1 MSVII
6 DECECTVHKQLVL
19 MSMLGVLGP
28 VGDNGAHPHSL
39 VMHHVV
45 IIIVEGAADVGC
57 CLWGGMLMS
66 PVRAYVRIGEG
77 IIQAIWAFGATGCQK
92 PLKRNI

>member
-1 MSVII
+1 M
-6 DECECTVHKQLVL
+6 
-19 MSMLGVLGP
+19 
-28 VGDNGAHPHSL
+28 GDNGAHPHSL

-77 IIQAIWAFGATGCQK
+77 IIQAIWGFWGHWVSKTFKKKYLA
-92 PLKRNI
+92 LKRMETYLSASKTGKPVSKQTR